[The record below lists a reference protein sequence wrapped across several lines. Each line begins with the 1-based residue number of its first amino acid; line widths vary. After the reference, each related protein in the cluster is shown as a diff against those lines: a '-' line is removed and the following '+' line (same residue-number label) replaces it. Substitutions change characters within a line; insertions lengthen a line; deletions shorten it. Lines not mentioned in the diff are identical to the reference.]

1 VDFCR
6 GEVAKMSP
14 KEARD
19 FLNPLVPTF
28 AMLLLVNASS
38 VVAAFNPVREV

>member
-1 VDFCR
+1 
-6 GEVAKMSP
+6 MSP

-19 FLNPLVPTF
+19 FLNPLVPTL
-28 AMLLLVNASS
+28 AMLLLVSASS